1 MAITDFFLG
10 KENMD
15 KLAEIEGQYMS
26 EFPGMITDAGAS
38 GVFSDARH
46 AAATSLMSDRLGGGV
61 IGDTLANIGG
71 FAREVPTL
79 VSETLGLTPRGQSFE
94 DIKANAAAFSYPTGT
109 SVADIYADVFSKAQA
124 AQAATKPGTGMGYN
138 YGQAQANPATAGGI
152 VDVAAVQDAISRAR
166 AQDFID
172 ARAEVKNATPATF
185 GLANP
190 ADRFGLGRAATGPAV
205 EMIGGQAVPV
215 GDVLGRQ
222 MALEKADF
230 FEEPESRFGLG
241 EFLSAIALK
250 TQQPA
255 FQLASMIAN
264 RDKIGRGIDRVKS
277 GLGSLGS
284 KFAGKMRGI
293 NPITG
298 RPNTQAQYEA
308 ARTARQQ
315 QKRTDRMIDRISKG
329 KKTRS
334 NPRDAGTT
342 AKQKADIS
350 AAIQDAARTGQYG
363 NKGGSGSG
371 GRSKI
376 VCTMMNDSY
385 GFGNFRNKIW
395 LKHSRDL
402 PKEYEVGYHTIFLP
416 LVKFAKGKGKLNRVV
431 KKTLE
436 HIARH
441 RTYDL
446 KQEMKGK
453 IHLLGRAYRKVLE
466 PLCFITGKIK
476 SALGRG

>member
-1 MAITDFFLG
+1 
-10 KENMD
+10 ENMD

-185 GLANP
+185 GLADP
-190 ADRFGLGRAATGPAV
+190 TDRFGLGRATTGPAV

-230 FEEPESRFGLG
+230 VEETPTG
-241 EFLSAIALK
+241 
-250 TQQPA
+250 
-255 FQLASMIAN
+255 LASLVQN
-264 RDKIGRGIDRVKS
+264 
-277 GLGSLGS
+277 
-284 KFAGKMRGI
+284 I
-293 NPITG
+293 NPLGLIAG
-298 RPNTQAQYEA
+298 L
-308 ARTARQQ
+308 
-315 QKRTDRMIDRISKG
+315 I
-329 KKTRS
+329 
-334 NPRDAGTT
+334 NP
-342 AKQKADIS
+342 
-350 AAIQDAARTGQYG
+350 
-363 NKGGSGSG
+363 
-371 GRSKI
+371 
-376 VCTMMNDSY
+376 
-385 GFGNFRNKIW
+385 
-395 LKHSRDL
+395 
-402 PKEYEVGYHTIFLP
+402 
-416 LVKFAKGKGKLNRVV
+416 
-431 KKTLE
+431 
-436 HIARH
+436 
-441 RTYDL
+441 
-446 KQEMKGK
+446 
-453 IHLLGRAYRKVLE
+453 
-466 PLCFITGKIK
+466 
-476 SALGRG
+476 ALGFAVNMG